1 MTRNILRQMA
11 DIQAQA
17 ERITST
23 KIELSQ
29 IEDFSKYNEEI
40 KRFLLENVNDEFI
53 LKYIREIPSLN
64 FESLETKDNL
74 LTIIIGFFGGG
85 LISYYRQNQKNEE
98 AINKVREIRGKY
110 ASAEFMLKNY
120 FTD

>member
-1 MTRNILRQMA
+1 MA

>member
-1 MTRNILRQMA
+1 MNRNILRQIS

-17 ERITST
+17 ERITLT
-23 KIELSQ
+23 KIELTQ

-40 KRFLLENVNDEFI
+40 KRFLLENVKDEFI
-53 LKYIREIPSLN
+53 LNYIREIPSLN

-85 LISYYRQNQKNEE
+85 LLSYYRQNQKNEE
-98 AINKVREIRGKY
+98 ALNKVREIRGKY

-120 FTD
+120 FAD